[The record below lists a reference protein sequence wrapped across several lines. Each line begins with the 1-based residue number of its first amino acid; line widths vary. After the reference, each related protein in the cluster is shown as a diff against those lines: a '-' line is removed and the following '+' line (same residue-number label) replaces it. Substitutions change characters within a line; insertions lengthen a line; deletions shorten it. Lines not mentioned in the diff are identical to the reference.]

1 MLIYKHADLVKT
13 PCKIIM
19 HGCNAQGVMGSGVAK
34 AIREAFPF
42 AYKAYR
48 NKYESEGLQVGNIIV
63 AEQNNKIIVNAITQ
77 EFYGYD
83 HKQYLSYAGLVNC
96 FKRLEL
102 YIIRNDLE
110 GETIAMPRIGCGLG
124 GGDWDAVSNLIETHL
139 KSFIIEIYDWP

>member
-34 AIREAFPF
+34 AIREAFPL
-42 AYKAYR
+42 AYEAYMKQYR
-48 NKYESEGLQVGNIIV
+48 ARGLQVGEIIAV
-63 AEQNNKIIVNAITQ
+63 EQNNKIIINAITQ

-83 HKQYLSYAGLVNC
+83 HKLYVSYSGLTRC
-96 FKRLEL
+96 FIRLDN
-102 YIIRNDLE
+102 YIDRNDLH

-124 GGDWDAVSNLIETHL
+124 GGDWEAVSNLMQIYL
-139 KSFIIEIYDWP
+139 KSHTVEIYDWP